1 MNFDEEQT
9 VRLTAQGPVAVS
21 SRNERASKRRQFTI
35 GGEVFAYR
43 PGVEPEVLADWMD
56 VGADTPEA
64 EAIKVADAT
73 IISFLEPADVDRWRA
88 LRQPGALEN
97 PITSGD
103 LLAVLRWL
111 IGEQGSRPTEPSR
124 ASSTGSPTLESVPA
138 LTEESSSAAARA

>member
-9 VRLTAQGPVAVS
+9 VRLTNDGPITVS
-21 SRNERASKRRQFTI
+21 SRNERAAKERQFTI
-35 GGEVFAYR
+35 GGEHFAYR

-56 VGADTPEA
+56 VGDGTPEA
-64 EAIKVADAT
+64 EAIRVADAT
-73 IISFLEPADVDRWRA
+73 IIAFLDPGDVDRWRA
-88 LRQPGALEN
+88 LRQPGALSN

-111 IGEQGSRPTEPSR
+111 IGQQGSRPTEPSR

-138 LTEESSSAAARA
+138 LTDESSSAAVRG

>member
-1 MNFDEEQT
+1 VNFDE
-9 VRLTAQGPVAVS
+9 L
-21 SRNERASKRRQFTI
+21 RNERLRKTRLFTI
-35 GGEVFAYR
+35 GGHEFAYR

-73 IISFLEPADVDRWRA
+73 IIAFLESGDVARWQQI
-88 LRQPGALEN
+88 RQAGALEN

-111 IGEQGSRPTEPSR
+111 IREQGARPTEPSGDSSNGSTSPER
-124 ASSTGSPTLESVPA
+124 GAALTDVSSSTADRG
-138 LTEESSSAAARA
+138 